1 MVLYATVPP
10 VSMVIAVRRTG
21 MTVLLIHVENM
32 DFNVM

>member
-10 VSMVIAVRRTG
+10 VSMVIVVRQIW